1 MRADDSPAPSA
12 SPTHPPPPPDESP
25 FRERAAAAGA
35 RGARLARLGDR
46 IAELSARIQAATH
59 ELLVLIREFDEQ
71 EGWDGCLSCAQWL
84 SWRAGL
90 SPGAARE
97 HVRVARALGNLPRL
111 SDAMGRGKV
120 SYSKVRAVTRVATA
134 ENEQTLLDVALAG
147 TAAHVERIAR
157 AWRRI
162 DRNVEQAEERRRNA
176 SRELRTWV
184 DEDGMVV
191 VRGRLTP
198 DVGAV
203 LRRALEAACD
213 QARRAPAS
221 DRGGE
226 EEAAAASAGA
236 EKEAAGALAGVEE
249 EAAAAS
255 ADAEEP
261 TLAQRQA
268 DAIGTVAE
276 AALAGGLD
284 RGTAGDRYQVVL
296 HVDTEALAEP
306 RDLPAGTSGGAASGS
321 ERRAGSDRVPAGTSG
336 GAASGSERRAG
347 SDRVPAGTSGGTAS
361 GSERRAGAGRVP
373 AGTSGGAA
381 SGSARRAG
389 SDRVPAGTSANAVSG
404 SERRAGAGRVPAGT
418 SGGAAS
424 GSARRAGSDGVPAG
438 TSGGAVSGS
447 EPRAGAGRV
456 PAGMSGGAASGSE
469 RRAGSDRVLAGTPAV
484 ARVADGP
491 GGGFPMRTAMPGRAG
506 RLGQRRWPR
515 TSDPCPG
522 ARPRIR
528 ASDAAASEPAT
539 AASESTRS
547 AARAGSTRPARC
559 AHRPATS
566 ASIPPAAPA
575 GGSQTVLDEAGG
587 IHVSAETARRV
598 ACDAATV
605 TLRHG
610 PGGEILD
617 VGRRTR
623 TISPALRRAL
633 AARDRQCRFPG
644 CGNLRV
650 DAHHVE
656 HWADGGRTA
665 LDNLV
670 LLCRRHHRAVHEEG
684 FRVTVDA
691 AGGVGFLRP
700 DGRPLLEAPPAP
712 AWTGPAL
719 QPTNDGLAAAG
730 IEIDADTAT
739 PSWRGERLDLDFAM
753 SVLWRPRREPPTE

>member
-1 MRADDSPAPSA
+1 MRVDNRPTAADNTPTPSTSGTHLPAPVGL
-12 SPTHPPPPPDESP
+12 PHESP
-25 FRERAAAAGA
+25 PREPATAPGHRGA
-35 RGARLARLGDR
+35 QLARLADR

-71 EGWDGCLSCAQWL
+71 DGWHGCQSCAQWL

-97 HVRVARALGNLPRL
+97 HVRVARALGNLPKL
-111 SDAMGRGKV
+111 SDAMRRGKV
-120 SYSKVRAVTRVATA
+120 SYSKVRAVTRVATP

-162 DRNVEQAEERRRNA
+162 DRNVEQAEERQRNA

-198 DVGAV
+198 EVGAV

-213 QARRAPAS
+213 RARRVPEP
-221 DRGGE
+221 DGGAGE
-226 EEAAAASAGA
+226 DAVDASAGV
-236 EKEAAGALAGVEE
+236 KE
-249 EAAAAS
+249 EATDAS

-261 TLAQRQA
+261 TSVQRQA
-268 DAIGTVAE
+268 DALGTVAE

-296 HVDTEALAEP
+296 HVDTEALAKP
-306 RDLPAGTSGGAASGS
+306 RY
-321 ERRAGSDRVPAGTSG
+321 VPAGTSG
-336 GAASGSERRAG
+336 GAASGSKLRAG
-347 SDRVPAGTSGGTAS
+347 GDRVPAGTPAMTRVASGGPGD
-361 GSERRAGAGRVP
+361 GSSIPTE
-373 AGTSGGAA
+373 
-381 SGSARRAG
+381 
-389 SDRVPAGTSANAVSG
+389 
-404 SERRAGAGRVPAGT
+404 
-418 SGGAAS
+418 
-424 GSARRAGSDGVPAG
+424 
-438 TSGGAVSGS
+438 
-447 EPRAGAGRV
+447 
-456 PAGMSGGAASGSE
+456 
-469 RRAGSDRVLAGTPAV
+469 
-484 ARVADGP
+484 
-491 GGGFPMRTAMPGRAG
+491 MPGVAKRV
-506 RLGQRRWPR
+506 RQRRWSR
-515 TSDPCPG
+515 TSGPCPG
-522 ARPRIR
+522 ARPTTR
-528 ASDAAASEPAT
+528 AFDPTASEPAT
-539 AASESTRS
+539 S
-547 AARAGSTRPARC
+547 AARAQRSGPARR
-559 AHRPATS
+559 AHAPAAS
-566 ASIPPAAPA
+566 ASAASA
-575 GGSQTVLDEAGG
+575 ERAACSQTVLEEAGG
-587 IHVSAETARRV
+587 IHVSAETARRI

-605 TLRHG
+605 TMHHG
-610 PGGEILD
+610 SGGEILD

-644 CGNLRV
+644 CGNRRV
-650 DAHHVE
+650 DSHHIE

-691 AGGVGFLRP
+691 AGGVQFLRP
-700 DGRPLLEAPPAP
+700 DGRPLPEAPAAP

-753 SVLWRPRREPPTE
+753 RVLWRPRREPPAE

>member
-1 MRADDSPAPSA
+1 MAAENDPAPST
-12 SPTHPPPPPDESP
+12 SSTHLPPPVEPSDESP
-25 FRERAAAAGA
+25 PHGPATAPGD

-71 EGWDGCLSCAQWL
+71 EGWDGCLTCAHWL

-97 HVRVARALGNLPRL
+97 HVRVARALGELPKL
-111 SDAMGRGKV
+111 SDAMRRGKV
-120 SYSKVRAVTRVATA
+120 SYSKVRAVTRVATP

-162 DRNVEQAEERRRNA
+162 DRNVEQAEERQRNA
-176 SRELRTWV
+176 SRGLRTWV

-198 DVGAV
+198 EVGAV

-221 DRGGE
+221 DGGTE
-226 EEAAAASAGA
+226 AEAAD
-236 EKEAAGALAGVEE
+236 
-249 EAAAAS
+249 AS
-255 ADAEEP
+255 ADSAEP

-296 HVDTEALAEP
+296 HVDAEAL
-306 RDLPAGTSGGAASGS
+306 G
-321 ERRAGSDRVPAGTSG
+321 ERRDVPAGTSAV
-336 GAASGSERRAG
+336 AASESEPRAG
-347 SDRVPAGTSGGTAS
+347 GQ
-361 GSERRAGAGRVP
+361 
-373 AGTSGGAA
+373 
-381 SGSARRAG
+381 
-389 SDRVPAGTSANAVSG
+389 RVPAGTSA
-404 SERRAGAGRVPAGT
+404 E
-418 SGGAAS
+418 AA
-424 GSARRAGSDGVPAG
+424 
-438 TSGGAVSGS
+438 SGS
-447 EPRAGAGRV
+447 EPRAGGQRV
-456 PAGMSGGAASGSE
+456 PAGTSARAAS
-469 RRAGSDRVLAGTPAV
+469 DR
-484 ARVADGP
+484 P
-491 GGGFPMRTAMPGRAG
+491 GGGSPVHTEMPGRAG
-506 RLGQRRWPR
+506 HARQRRR
-515 TSDPCPG
+515 RRASGPCPG
-522 ARPRIR
+522 AQPT
-528 ASDAAASEPAT
+528 T
-539 AASESTRS
+539 AACR
-547 AARAGSTRPARC
+547 
-559 AHRPATS
+559 
-566 ASIPPAAPA
+566 
-575 GGSQTVLDEAGG
+575 QTVLDEAGG
-587 IHVSAETARRV
+587 IHVSAETARRL

-605 TLRHG
+605 SMRHG

-644 CGNLRV
+644 CGNHRC
-650 DAHHVE
+650 DGHHIE

-684 FRVTVDA
+684 FRVTIDA
-691 AGGVGFLRP
+691 AGDVQFLRP
-700 DGRPLLEAPPAP
+700 DGRPLPEAPPAP

-730 IEIDADTAT
+730 IEIGADTAT
-739 PSWRGERLDLDFAM
+739 PSWRGERLDLDYAM
-753 SVLWRPRREPPTE
+753 SVLWQPRREPPAE